1 MRWYLLVL
9 AAGLGAGCSPRS
21 DNPFDRRTLGSGPD
35 QISTLRHAPPMTD
48 AVDGLS
54 VGHRAMAAGEYE
66 IALSA
71 YHRAAGTQGPTV
83 DVLTAI
89 GSANLRLGR
98 LQQAEAD
105 LRRALEKDAA
115 FVPAHN
121 NLGVVLAEQGRWGEA
136 SLHFRNAFALDAGR
150 SSEIRQNLRL
160 AIEKRGETV
169 YDEVEDHQLVL
180 MRRGRGSYLL
190 LSTPL

>member
-1 MRWYLLVL
+1 MRWSLLVL
-9 AAGLGAGCSPRS
+9 ASGLGAGCSLWT
-21 DNPFDRRTLGSGPD
+21 DNQFNRHGLGAGPD
-35 QISTLRHAPPMTD
+35 QISTLRTASPIAD

-66 IALSA
+66 IALRA
-71 YHRAAGTQGPTV
+71 YHRAAGLQGPTT

-98 LQQAEAD
+98 LQQAETD
-105 LRRALEKDAA
+105 LRRALEKDAQ
-115 FVPAHN
+115 FVPAQN

-169 YDEVEDHQLVL
+169 YDEAEDHQLLL